1 MSKNNQELWRE
12 FRNIR
17 NMVNKLNKNLKEN
30 YYNNRLNRQYDLQN
44 SDNMNFSSDCNSS
57 ENVYQNLDIE
67 SLKYKSTTCH
77 KKMWNTVK
85 NLSQKNKQ
93 TPPRCI
99 VFDNQKVTSLK
110 NIANISNQ
118 FFIDKILKLRGQ
130 FVPSN
135 L

>member
-12 FRNIR
+12 FHNIR
-17 NMVNKLNKNLKEN
+17 NMVNNLNKNLKEN

-44 SDNMNFSSDCNSS
+44 LDNMNFSSDCNSG

-67 SLKYKSTTCH
+67 SLQCKGTTFD

-85 NLSQKNKQ
+85 NLSNKNKQ
-93 TPPRCI
+93 TPPRCT
-99 VFDNQKVTSLK
+99 VFENQKVTSLK

-118 FFIDKILKLRGQ
+118 FFIDKILIEE
-130 FVPSN
+130 FIV
-135 L
+135 